1 MYVLSYGPFVMAR
14 ADQSA
19 QEMIQDKAKL
29 RQGEKNYHDVV
40 FEHEVNDLIAKTK
53 GYYSA
58 YVPRLQTLLLRIA
71 C

>member
-1 MYVLSYGPFVMAR
+1 MYVLKVGLFVMTVAHG
-14 ADQSA
+14 SV

>member
-19 QEMIQDKAKL
+19 QEMIQDNAKL

-53 GYYSA
+53 GYYAA
-58 YVPRLQTLLLRIA
+58 YVHRLQTLLLRIA

>member
-1 MYVLSYGPFVMAR
+1 
-14 ADQSA
+14 
-19 QEMIQDKAKL
+19 MIQDKAKL

-53 GYYSA
+53 GYYAA
-58 YVPRLQTLLLRIA
+58 YVPRLQALLLRIA